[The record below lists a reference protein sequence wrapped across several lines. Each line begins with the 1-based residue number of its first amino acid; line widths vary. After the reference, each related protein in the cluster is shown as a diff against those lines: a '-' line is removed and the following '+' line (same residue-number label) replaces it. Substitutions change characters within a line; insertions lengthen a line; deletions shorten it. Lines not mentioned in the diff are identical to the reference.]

1 MSNGKPT
8 WIMVLL
14 IVLLYGTPAA
24 HAAARGT
31 DIWVPSLA
39 RASGAHGSQ
48 WYATVWIHNPG
59 TRTAT
64 VQVSYM
70 VRNQA
75 NNAPLQQTLQVSPGE
90 TLKLGDV
97 FQDLFGLET
106 AVGAL
111 RFQSDRKIVV
121 SARSYN
127 LTEAGEADSQGQFMA
142 GMPAELAIGAGEKTS
157 IPGITQPADGSFRCN
172 YGMVETAGQTAD
184 VLVTLYDGDGVEL
197 ARKQYTLAP
206 YQPIQVN
213 LTDLGSGLT
222 VDGGRLDVAVL
233 SGGGKVLTFASMVGN
248 GTVSQDPSTL
258 EMEYELEEGTA
269 SGSGDITAV
278 YAGEGLAGGGS
289 SGDVT
294 LSIAD
299 AGVTTA
305 KIADGAVNSSKI
317 ANGAVTTS
325 KIANGSVDTAGLADG
340 AVTRAKL
347 AAVGGSDGQVLKLS
361 GGSLA
366 WATDEQGGL
375 TLPYSGSGSA
385 DGTALLY
392 IEQLSGTSNSVGIA
406 GFAAAT
412 TGSVYGVAGITAS
425 KYGAG
430 VYGESI
436 IGDGAGVMGVAPGD
450 NGYGVI
456 GDSAY
461 GIGVIGVTQKGLAGV
476 MGRGKADKADSVGVL
491 GESWGTNG
499 RGVYGHTTAT
509 SGETYAVYGRAE
521 STSGRGVWGYA
532 PSSSGTT
539 TGVWGEVNS
548 PDGRGVYG
556 KSNGS
561 GTGVQAWSKSGVGL
575 VAYSEQWVAAQIA
588 TPSNHTALGIT
599 GGAAGGDLIKASK
612 YGTGNIL
619 FRVSHV
625 GEVYADGSF
634 HSGGA
639 DFAELYPAAGELEPG
654 TVVGIGEDGRVEA
667 ATSKRPQAV
676 MGVVSDN
683 PSIVGGTA
691 MEPEGN
697 RGKVPV
703 AILGIVDV
711 RASAASGPIRPGD
724 LLCVGSEPGTAEKAV
739 WAYPG
744 TIIGKALEALPSGT
758 GTIRMLVTLR

>member
-1 MSNGKPT
+1 MSNRKPT
-8 WIMVLL
+8 WIMVLS
-14 IVLLYGTPAA
+14 IVLLYAAPAA

-39 RASGAHGSQ
+39 RAGGAHGSQ

-59 TRTAT
+59 TQTAT
-64 VQVSYM
+64 VRVSYL

-75 NNAPLQQTLQVSPGE
+75 NNSPLQQTLQVEPGE

-111 RFQSDRKIVV
+111 RFQSDQKIVV

-127 LTEAGEADSQGQFMA
+127 LTEAGVADSQGQFMA

-248 GTVSQDPSTL
+248 GEVSQDPSTL
-258 EMEYELEEGTA
+258 EMEYELEQGTA

-317 ANGAVTTS
+317 ANGTVVRSLDGVQGNVDLVAGSGITITPDA
-325 KIANGSVDTAGLADG
+325 ANHRITLEA
-340 AVTRAKL
+340 
-347 AAVGGSDGQVLKLS
+347 S
-361 GGSLA
+361 GGG
-366 WATDEQGGL
+366 GGL
-375 TLPYSGSGSA
+375 SLPYSGSASVPKDAVFTVYQESA
-385 DGTALLY
+385 DNDSA
-392 IEQLSGTSNSVGIA
+392 GIA
-406 GFAAAT
+406 GVARAT
-412 TGSVYGVAGITAS
+412 TGIVYGVVGVTGS
-425 KYGAG
+425 RDGSG
-430 VYGESI
+430 VYGESLA
-436 IGDGAGVMGVAPGD
+436 GDGVGVKGVATGN
-450 NGYGVI
+450 NGYGVS
-456 GDSAY
+456 GYSGY
-461 GIGVIGVTQKGLAGV
+461 GIGVFGSTPYGLAGV
-476 MGRGKADKADSVGVL
+476 MGKGSAAKVDSVGVL

-509 SGETYAVYGRAE
+509 TGETYAVYGRAE

-532 PSSSGTT
+532 PSSSGGT

-556 KSNGS
+556 KANGS
-561 GTGVQAWSKSGVGL
+561 GTGVSAVSTGG
-575 VAYSEQWVAAQIA
+575 
-588 TPSNHTALGIT
+588 TALIAK
-599 GGAAGGDLIKASK
+599 GG
-612 YGTGNIL
+612 GTVLMAVYDYSSNNRR
-619 FRVSHV
+619 FRVDKT

-639 DFAELYPAAGELEPG
+639 DFAELYPAAEALEPG
-654 TVVGIGEDGRVEA
+654 TVVAIGEDGRLVKA
-667 ATSKRPQAV
+667 SSDRPTSV
-676 MGVVSDN
+676 MGVVPVNST
-683 PSIVGGTA
+683 IVGNSPD
-691 MEPEGN
+691 EPEARKGM
-697 RGKVPV
+697 VPV

-724 LLCVGSEPGTAEKAV
+724 LLCAGSEPGTAEKAV

-744 TIIGKALEALPSGT
+744 TVIGKALEALPSGT
-758 GTIRMLVTLR
+758 GKIRMLVTLR